1 MRTFFMLYVV
11 PCNAL
16 MSLRSIN
23 RGPRGIL
30 CTRGEKAQTS
40 KRVSVIACDN
50 VISKAQF
57 ATHLPEGNRI
67 AFGKR
72 CMPLASDVECATMRL
87 AARYVPSARCGGIC
101 DIKKP

>member
-16 MSLRSIN
+16 MSLRAK
-23 RGPRGIL
+23 RG
-30 CTRGEKAQTS
+30 
-40 KRVSVIACDN
+40 N
-50 VISKAQF
+50 
-57 ATHLPEGNRI
+57 LPEGNRI

-72 CMPLASDVECATMRL
+72 CMPSASDVECATMRL

-101 DIKKP
+101 TIKKP